1 MLSQCAIMACEL
13 PYGFRGQM
21 ETWGEDFSTV

>member
-1 MLSQCAIMACEL
+1 MQSQCAIMACEL

-21 ETWGEDFSTV
+21 ETWGE